1 MISTK
6 THGVMDYIVG
16 VALIVAP
23 WVLDFATGGP
33 AMWIP
38 LIIGIMSLVY
48 ALVTD
53 YELGLV
59 ALLPMKAHLAID
71 VLAGLFLAASPWLFG
86 FADLVYLP
94 HLIVGIL
101 MVGAGLFTQR
111 VSGRTAVANRDSRV
125 TPREGRTVHRPR

>member
-6 THGVMDYIVG
+6 THGVLDYVVGIV
-16 VALIVAP
+16 LIAAP
-23 WVLDFATGGP
+23 WIFGFATGGP

-38 LIIGIMSLVY
+38 VIIGAMSLIY

-59 ALLPMKAHLAID
+59 ALLPVKAHLAID
-71 VLAGLFLAASPWLFG
+71 VIAGLFLAASPWLFG
-86 FADLVYLP
+86 FAELVYLP

-101 MVGAGLFTQR
+101 MVGAGLFTQK
-111 VSGRTAVANRDSRV
+111 VAGRTAVANRDSRV
-125 TPREGRTVHRPR
+125 TPREGHAHRPR